1 MNAGTCD
8 GARKLWEACEPVA
21 AAPAAAV
28 AVQAAAW
35 QVAALVAG
43 LGAAVTH
50 LRRPWQPMRTAYAQ
64 KCALARLQMSPMQRT
79 LGTCWTGRKSATPV
93 HGLAAH
99 DLRWVS
105 SQRHCSRGAVCGGSA
120 R

>member
-64 KCALARLQMSPMQRT
+64 KYALASSKCLLCRGRLAHAGPAANQRRQCT
-79 LGTCWTGRKSATPV
+79 AWQLMT
-93 HGLAAH
+93 
-99 DLRWVS
+99 
-105 SQRHCSRGAVCGGSA
+105 
-120 R
+120 